1 MPPRKQIEPLE
12 DTLDLNAE
20 REFMFQNNL
29 KKRDSLQQRFL
40 LLEDSCQKRKKKEK
54 YFVNKKKS
62 QLQQDY

>member
-29 KKRDSLQQRFL
+29 KKRDSLQ
-40 LLEDSCQKRKKKEK
+40 
-54 YFVNKKKS
+54 
-62 QLQQDY
+62 